1 MLSLLKGNLV
11 LKAAKARLTKAKK
24 KNKMAQEVKRIEI
37 ELTILEESWKK
48 NLKDWGPGEIF
59 SLIMILESSTK
70 TGKRIV
76 ITSLKR
82 KYFLVRSIFQ
92 QRGLSNFDEN
102 RRELSMALQDH
113 IKERID
119 RDPTPSPD
127 RAAPLLSPLEWLA
140 IQKWLKANIKG
151 TTNNFTNKR
160 YMAMLSISL
169 GFSTGLR
176 LTEIHRLKFSDID
189 WNHPSGLRL
198 RIRRS
203 KSNRDGRKLIWQIAP
218 IHKAES
224 LLCPVQNFI
233 WFLKGTGKEVKDNA
247 YIFADDIEG
256 VKQTRIENL
265 KNYWTLA
272 AKKANLPKAK
282 WPKAHSHHCAKVNLA
297 RALGY
302 TEEEIVDSMHWQS
315 VSVLQEYLRNGDLNK
330 DGVAF
335 ELSSLTAE
343 ELTKRTAHLW

>member
-1 MLSLLKGNLV
+1 
-11 LKAAKARLTKAKK
+11 
-24 KNKMAQEVKRIEI
+24 MAQEVKRIES
-37 ELTILEESWKK
+37 ELTILEESWSTA
-48 NLKDWGPGEIF
+48 LSEWGPDEIF
-59 SLIMILESSTK
+59 SSVMILESSTK
-70 TGKRIV
+70 TGKRITV
-76 ITSLKR
+76 TSLKR

-92 QRGLSNFDEN
+92 ERGLSNFDKY
-102 RRELSMALQDH
+102 RRDLSMALQDH

-119 RDPTPSPD
+119 KDPKPSPD

-151 TTNNFTNKR
+151 STNNFTNKR
-160 YMAMLSISL
+160 YMAMLSVSL
-169 GFSTGLR
+169 GFATGLR

-189 WNHPSGLRL
+189 WEQPAGLRL

-203 KSNRDGRKLIWQIAP
+203 KSNRDGRKLVWQMAP

-233 WFLKGTGKEVKDNA
+233 WFLQGTKKTVRDNA
-247 YIFADDIEG
+247 YVFSDDIEG
-256 VKQTRIENL
+256 EKQTRIENL

-272 AKKANLPKAK
+272 AKKANLPKEK

-297 RALGY
+297 KALGY
-302 TEEEIVDSMHWQS
+302 TEEEIVDSMNWQS
-315 VSVLQEYLRNGDLNK
+315 VSVLQEYLRNTNLNE

-335 ELSSLTAE
+335 ELSSMTAE